1 MKILRRERVF
11 VHTHFVT
18 DCAYLPDDRAR
29 EVRKHMARVLDEL
42 GIVFGIHFAASRTER
57 GLRIALECIPGRAEM
72 ERIEKELAQAV
83 KDIPSRPRRTRVSVE
98 QRASRGAP
106 RD

>member
-1 MKILRRERVF
+1 MVWQPPVKILRREKVF

-18 DCAYLPDDRAR
+18 DCEYLPDDRAR

-57 GLRIALECIPGRAEM
+57 GLRIVLECIPGAAEM
-72 ERIEKELAQAV
+72 ERIEKELSEAV
-83 KDIPSRPRRTRVSVE
+83 TDIPCRPRRTRVSV
-98 QRASRGAP
+98 R
-106 RD
+106 